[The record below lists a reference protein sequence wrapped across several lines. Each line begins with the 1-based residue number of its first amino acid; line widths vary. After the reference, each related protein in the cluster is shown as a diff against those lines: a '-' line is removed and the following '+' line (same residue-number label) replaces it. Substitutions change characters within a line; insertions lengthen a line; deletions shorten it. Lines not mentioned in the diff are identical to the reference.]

1 MSELQKENNTI
12 NETENI
18 ESTEA
23 DNNHSGD
30 EVKVDENPDKSIT
43 TKKGKSDEKKSITY
57 LDLFCCKINVGL
69 VFTYIYIFTG
79 ALLNVINRIIFYN
92 YSFRFNFTFGFLQ
105 QIMNLFLFT
114 CVGGH
119 SETFKKHAGQTSFN
133 NFWSYKYHYF
143 FFTVIF
149 AINTLINFYGNQLV
163 KNVSMFLSLRK
174 FNAVMLFIV
183 DFFIGKKK
191 IDFITILCI
200 FLITGGSFIINSDTF
215 TKDYLGYVVVIINNI
230 ATITSSKFSEVF
242 RKMTGDSNLKL
253 LIYNAYIINPLL
265 FIGIFATG
273 EYRGLM
279 NYFSEENKANIEGT
293 YAGLFFYLFLSC
305 FLSVI
310 LNSSFFIS
318 NEKTSS
324 LMTNLL
330 TNTKSIFISAALYL
344 FDKKKNK
351 LTFKMIFGLGMA
363 TVGAVFITSHSF
375 WNNLKCN
382 KKKDEMKEVEINES
396 KELKV

>member
-1 MSELQKENNTI
+1 MSESKKEETKEE
-12 NETENI
+12 NEEEIKASETPKNSLKEKP
-18 ESTEA
+18 E
-23 DNNHSGD
+23 
-30 EVKVDENPDKSIT
+30 
-43 TKKGKSDEKKSITY
+43 EKKNITY
-57 LDLFCCKINVGL
+57 LDLYCCKINVGL

-92 YSFRFNFTFGFLQ
+92 YSFRFNFTFAFLQ

-119 SETFKKHAGQTSFN
+119 SQTFIKHAGKISFS
-133 NFWSYKYHYF
+133 NFLSYKYHYF
-143 FFTVIF
+143 FFTIIF
-149 AINTLINFYGNQLV
+149 AVNILINFYGNQLV

-183 DFFIGKKK
+183 DFFIEKKK

-215 TKDYLGYVVVIINNI
+215 SKDYLGYVVVIINNI

-273 EYRGLM
+273 EYKRLIK
-279 NYFSEENKANIEGT
+279 YFSSENENNIEGSFS
-293 YAGLFFYLFLSC
+293 GLFFYLFLSC
-305 FLSVI
+305 FFSVI

-351 LTFKMIFGLGMA
+351 LTFKMVFGLGMA
-363 TVGAVFITSHSF
+363 TIGAVFITSHSF

-382 KKKDEMKEVEINES
+382 KKKEGKEDEMEKVKISEHD
-396 KELKV
+396 LKN

>member
-1 MSELQKENNTI
+1 MEEKERSEDSDKGMQKIEVVEGENDNHKK
-12 NETENI
+12 EKSQKK
-18 ESTEA
+18 ES
-23 DNNHSGD
+23 N
-30 EVKVDENPDKSIT
+30 K
-43 TKKGKSDEKKSITY
+43 TY
-57 LDLFCCKINVGL
+57 LNLGCCKINVGL

-92 YSFRFNFTFGFLQ
+92 YNFRFNFTFAFLQ

-114 CVGGH
+114 CVGNH
-119 SETFKKHAGQTSFN
+119 SETFIKHAGKISFS
-133 NFWSYKYHYF
+133 NFYQFRYHYF
-143 FFTVIF
+143 LFTVIF
-149 AINTLINFYGNQLV
+149 AINILINFYGNQLV

-215 TKDYLGYVVVIINNI
+215 SKDYLGYVVVLINNL
-230 ATITSSKFSEVF
+230 ATISSSKYSEVF
-242 RKMTGDSNLKL
+242 RKKTGDSNLKL

-265 FIGIFATG
+265 FACIFITG
-273 EYRGLM
+273 EHKRLYQ
-279 NYFSEENKANIEGT
+279 YFSEENSTKIEGT
-293 YAGLFFYLFLSC
+293 FLGLFFYLFLSC
-305 FLSVI
+305 FFSVI

-351 LTFKMIFGLGMA
+351 LTFKMVFGLGMA

-382 KKKDEMKEVEINES
+382 KKEDMMEQVKIKDNEE
-396 KELKV
+396 KK

>member
-1 MSELQKENNTI
+1 MEEKERSEDSDKGMQKIEVVEGENDNHKKEI
-12 NETENI
+12 SQKK
-18 ESTEA
+18 ES
-23 DNNHSGD
+23 N
-30 EVKVDENPDKSIT
+30 K
-43 TKKGKSDEKKSITY
+43 TY
-57 LDLFCCKINVGL
+57 LNLGCCKINVGL

-92 YSFRFNFTFGFLQ
+92 YNFRFNFTFAFLQ

-114 CVGGH
+114 CVGNH
-119 SETFKKHAGQTSFN
+119 SETFIKHAGKISFS
-133 NFWSYKYHYF
+133 NFYQFRYHYF
-143 FFTVIF
+143 LFTVIF
-149 AINTLINFYGNQLV
+149 AINILINFYGNQLV

-215 TKDYLGYVVVIINNI
+215 SKDYLGYVVVLINNL
-230 ATITSSKFSEVF
+230 ATISSSKYSEVF
-242 RKMTGDSNLKL
+242 RKKTGDSNLKL

-265 FIGIFATG
+265 FACIFITG
-273 EYRGLM
+273 EHKRLYQ
-279 NYFSEENKANIEGT
+279 YFSEENSTKIEGT
-293 YAGLFFYLFLSC
+293 FLGLFFYLFLSC
-305 FLSVI
+305 FFSVI

-351 LTFKMIFGLGMA
+351 LTFKMVFGLGMA

-382 KKKDEMKEVEINES
+382 KKEDKMEQVKIKDNEE
-396 KELKV
+396 KK

>member
-1 MSELQKENNTI
+1 MEENEKSENSDKGMQKVEVAEN
-12 NETENI
+12 EN
-18 ESTEA
+18 
-23 DNNHSGD
+23 DNHK
-30 EVKVDENPDKSIT
+30 EEKP
-43 TKKGKSDEKKSITY
+43 EKKESNKTY
-57 LDLFCCKINVGL
+57 LNLGCCKINVGL

-92 YSFRFNFTFGFLQ
+92 YNFRFNFTFAFLQ

-114 CVGGH
+114 CVGNH
-119 SETFKKHAGQTSFN
+119 SATFIKHAGKISFS
-133 NFWSYKYHYF
+133 NFYQFRYHYF
-143 FFTVIF
+143 LFTVIF
-149 AINTLINFYGNQLV
+149 AINILINFYGNQLV

-183 DFFIGKKK
+183 DYFIGKKK

-215 TKDYLGYVVVIINNI
+215 SKDYFGYVVVLINNL
-230 ATITSSKFSEVF
+230 ATISSSKYSEVF
-242 RKMTGDSNLKL
+242 RKKTGDSNLKL

-265 FIGIFATG
+265 FIGIFVTG
-273 EYRGLM
+273 EHKRLYQ
-279 NYFSEENKANIEGT
+279 YFSEENSAKIEGT
-293 YAGLFFYLFLSC
+293 FLGLFFYLFLSC
-305 FLSVI
+305 FFSVI

-344 FDKKKNK
+344 FDKQKNK
-351 LTFKMIFGLGMA
+351 LTFKMVFGLGMA

-382 KKKDEMKEVEINES
+382 KKEDKMEQVKIKESEE
-396 KELKV
+396 KK

>member
-1 MSELQKENNTI
+1 MEENEKSENSDKGMQKVEVVDNENDNHK
-12 NETENI
+12 EEKSQKS
-18 ESTEA
+18 ES
-23 DNNHSGD
+23 N
-30 EVKVDENPDKSIT
+30 K
-43 TKKGKSDEKKSITY
+43 TY
-57 LDLFCCKINVGL
+57 LNLGCCKINVGL

-92 YSFRFNFTFGFLQ
+92 YNFRFNFTFAFLQ

-114 CVGGH
+114 CVGNH
-119 SETFKKHAGQTSFN
+119 SETFIKHAGKISFS
-133 NFWSYKYHYF
+133 NFYQFRYHYF
-143 FFTVIF
+143 LFTVIF
-149 AINTLINFYGNQLV
+149 AINILINFYGNQLV

-183 DFFIGKKK
+183 DYFIGKKK

-215 TKDYLGYVVVIINNI
+215 SKDYFGYVVVLINNL
-230 ATITSSKFSEVF
+230 ATISSSKYSEVF
-242 RKMTGDSNLKL
+242 RKKTGDSNLKL

-265 FIGIFATG
+265 FACIFITG
-273 EYRGLM
+273 EHKRLYQ
-279 NYFSEENKANIEGT
+279 YFSEENSTKIEGT
-293 YAGLFFYLFLSC
+293 FMGLFFYLFLSC
-305 FLSVI
+305 FFSVI

-351 LTFKMIFGLGMA
+351 LTFKMVFGLGMA

-382 KKKDEMKEVEINES
+382 KKEDKMEQVKIKESEE
-396 KELKV
+396 KK

>member
-1 MSELQKENNTI
+1 MSESSKETMKLETDDSIHLLESPKNSLINIKPEEKNNI
-12 NETENI
+12 
-18 ESTEA
+18 
-23 DNNHSGD
+23 
-30 EVKVDENPDKSIT
+30 K
-43 TKKGKSDEKKSITY
+43 Y
-57 LDLFCCKINVGL
+57 LNLFFCKINIGL
-69 VFTYIYIFTG
+69 IFTYIYIFTG

-92 YSFRFNFTFGFLQ
+92 YNFRFNFTFAFLQ

-114 CVGGH
+114 FIGNK
-119 SETFKKHAGQTSFN
+119 SQTFINHAGKISFQ
-133 NFWSYKYHYF
+133 NFLSYKYYYF

-149 AINTLINFYGNQLV
+149 AINILINFYGNQLV

-174 FNAVMLFIV
+174 FNAVMLFFV

-200 FLITGGSFIINSDTF
+200 FLITGGSLIINSDTF
-215 TKDYLGYVVVIINNI
+215 SKDYLGYVVVIVNNI
-230 ATITSSKFSEVF
+230 ATITSSKFSEIF

-265 FIGIFATG
+265 FLLIFISG
-273 EYRGLM
+273 EYKELVK
-279 NYFSEENKANIEGT
+279 YFTQENKSNIEGSF
-293 YAGLFFYLFLSC
+293 AGLFFYIFLSC
-305 FLSVI
+305 FFSVV

-330 TNTKSIFISAALYL
+330 TNTKSIFISAALYF
-344 FDKKKNK
+344 FDKKRNE
-351 LTFKMIFGLGMA
+351 LTFKMVFGLGMA
-363 TVGAVFITSHSF
+363 TFGAVFITSHSF

-382 KKKDEMKEVEINES
+382 KKEEMGKVKISENE
-396 KELKV
+396 KN

>member
-1 MSELQKENNTI
+1 MDSPKET
-12 NETENI
+12 TKI
-18 ESTEA
+18 EPE
-23 DNNHSGD
+23 
-30 EVKVDENPDKSIT
+30 VDEIKPSESNKELEAVPEQ
-43 TKKGKSDEKKSITY
+43 KKEEKKNITY
-57 LDLFCCKINVGL
+57 LDLLCCKINVGL

-92 YSFRFNFTFGFLQ
+92 YSFRFNFTFAFLQ

-119 SETFKKHAGQTSFN
+119 SQTFIKISFQ
-133 NFWSYKYHYF
+133 NFLQFKYHYF
-143 FFTVIF
+143 FFTIIF
-149 AINTLINFYGNQLV
+149 AVNVLINFYGNQLV

-174 FNAVMLFIV
+174 FNAVMLFFV

-191 IDFITILCI
+191 IDFTTILCI
-200 FLITGGSFIINSDTF
+200 FLITGGSLIINSDTF
-215 TKDYLGYVVVIINNI
+215 SKDYLGYVVVIINNI

-265 FIGIFATG
+265 FIGIFVSG
-273 EYRGLM
+273 EYQRLIK
-279 NYFSEENKANIEGT
+279 YFSSESEENIEGSF
-293 YAGLFFYLFLSC
+293 AGLFFYLFLSC
-305 FLSVI
+305 FFSVI

-382 KKKDEMKEVEINES
+382 KKKKKMKKVDI
-396 KELKV
+396 KEGENKDLKAQV